1 MTATKRER
9 EIRQVKGI
17 LLGLFVILVI
27 FVCAWATAI
36 LAKDPKLN
44 FAYLAWK
51 YGVREFEPRFAF
63 LLSMDRSTQ
72 QRFAGR
78 NIEEFANRTGYELT
92 DGSKYNGTESYR
104 GWVQDLIQSR
114 EPGITFHWL
123 DDKPDGRGYC
133 VIAREGRFERFVM
146 MKG

>member
-17 LLGLFVILVI
+17 LLGLFMILVVI
-27 FVCAWATAI
+27 GYAWFKPT
-36 LAKDPKLN
+36 LDRDPSFNLS
-44 FAYLAWK
+44 YLAWK
-51 YGVREFEPRFAF
+51 YEVHKFEPQFVF
-63 LLSMDRSTQ
+63 LLYMDGATKV
-72 QRFAGR
+72 RFAGR
-78 NIEEFANRTGYELT
+78 SLEEFANRTGYELT

-104 GWVQDLIQSR
+104 GWVQGVFQSR